1 VSRLLRLYGLSVL
14 ALAALAASTGAPAGA
29 ALTCP
34 AQTTTKPFVPWL
46 DSGNYTQVQNG
57 ALESTSGWTLTGG
70 AKLVTGNEPWKVNA
84 GTDSR
89 SLLLPSGSS
98 ATSPGLCVTLLH
110 PTLRFFATNTGPATT
125 TLKVEAV
132 TTLLGV
138 KTTTPVGLLVAGS
151 WQPTLPLA
159 FLDNLLSPVSGTVQF
174 RFTPVGSSSGWRVDD
189 VYVDPYKQR

>member
-1 VSRLLRLYGLSVL
+1 MSRLLRLYGLSVL
-14 ALAALAASTGAPAGA
+14 AVAALAASAGAPAGA

-34 AQTTTKPFVPWL
+34 VQATTKPFLPWL
-46 DSGNYTQVQNG
+46 DAGNYTKVQNG

-70 AKLVTGNEPWKVNA
+70 AKLVTGNEPWKVNVA
-84 GTDSR
+84 TDSR

-110 PTLRFFATNTGPATT
+110 PTLRFFATNTGTATT
-125 TLKVEAV
+125 TLKVEALSTV
-132 TTLLGV
+132 LGI
-138 KTTTPVGLLVAGS
+138 KTALPIGLLVARS
-151 WQPTLPLA
+151 WQPTLPIA

-174 RFTPVGSSSGWRVDD
+174 RFTPVGSNSGWRVDD